1 MKRLS
6 LKTIFTVSMM
16 CAALTALNAVP
27 ASAQAHDGEDRGKGG
42 YERQCGLRH
51 SWMEKLA
58 DGQKSQ
64 IKRLHLELRKEMS
77 VLRAE
82 LGVKK
87 AELKALTLRDAPDT
101 QAIDRKTDEIMGIRK
116 EIMRKRINHVIDVRK
131 VLTPEQRVSFD
142 SAIMSGHDGWR
153 RGHRG

>member
-1 MKRLS
+1 MKRFS
-6 LKTIFTVSMM
+6 LKTILTVSMM
-16 CAALTALNAVP
+16 CAALTALSDVP
-27 ASAQAHDGEDRGKGG
+27 ASAETHDGEGRGKGG

-51 SWMEKLA
+51 SWKETLTEA
-58 DGQKSQ
+58 QLSQ
-64 IKRLHLELRKEMS
+64 IERLHLAMKKEMS

-87 AELKALTLRDAPDT
+87 AEMKALTLRDTPDT

-116 EIMRKRINHVIDVRK
+116 EIMRKRISHVIEVRK

-142 SAIMSGHDGWR
+142 SAVMSGPHGWR